1 LQKFIEQQLN
11 ETFKDKASFTKED
24 LERFFKNFEPDL
36 NEHTFL
42 SRIRALKTKNF
53 ITQLN
58 RNVYTLSSKK
68 EFSPDIGKELVEL
81 GLLIMD
87 FFWRQEPY
95 CIWDSSWINQFSR
108 HQAVKNIY
116 IVEAD
121 KFELLSL
128 FNFLK
133 DKGWENAFLN
143 PGKEILYLYTRENEV
158 PIVIKPLVSR
168 SPLVGKEY
176 NSKKLTVPSLEKILV
191 DIYTDVFIFANIQ
204 GAELETIFEKA
215 ISRYAVNFTTL
226 FAYARRRNKE
236 EQIKLYLKAH
246 LAHLVNSVL

>member
-1 LQKFIEQQLN
+1 MQKFIQQQLE
-11 ETFKDKASFTKED
+11 ETFKDRESFTKEE
-24 LERFFKNFEPDL
+24 LEHFFKRHEPDL
-36 NEHTFL
+36 NEHTFY
-42 SRIRALKTKNF
+42 SRIRALKIKNV

-68 EFSPDIGKELVEL
+68 EFIPDIDKNLAEL

-95 CIWDSSWINQFSR
+95 CIWDSNWINQFSQ
-108 HQAVKNIY
+108 HQAVKNIH

-121 KFELLSL
+121 KVELLSL
-128 FNFLK
+128 FSFLK
-133 DKGWENAFLN
+133 DKGWENAFLK
-143 PGKEILYLYTRENEV
+143 PDKDMLYLYARENEV
-158 PIVIKPLVSR
+158 PVVIKPLVSR
-168 SPLVGKEY
+168 SPLMTKQY
-176 NSKKLTVPSLEKILV
+176 NSQKLSIPSLEKILV

-226 FAYARRRNKE
+226 LAYARRRNKE
-236 EQIKLYLKAH
+236 EQIKLYLKTH
-246 LAHLVNSVL
+246 FAHLVNSVI